1 MRSIII
7 VLLAIFSFFAHGADV
22 MTVYVNPAKAK
33 EFQVKLA
40 ANPTTGYQW
49 NVKSYDHNILELADS
64 KFIPPNTKLI
74 GAGGEM
80 VYTFKLVEGKTLP
93 KSTQLEFIYAR
104 SWEPNSGNSQEVT
117 VQFSQKSQ

>member
-7 VLLAIFSFFAHGADV
+7 FLLAVCSFWVHGADV
-22 MTVYVNPAKAK
+22 MTVYVNPANTK

-49 NVKSYDHNILELADS
+49 SVKSYDQSILELADS

-80 VYTFKLVEGKTLP
+80 VYTFKLVEGKTYP
-93 KSTQLEFIYAR
+93 QSTQLEFTYAR
-104 SWEPNSGNSQEVT
+104 SWEPNSATSQEVT
-117 VQFSQKSQ
+117 VQFSPKSK